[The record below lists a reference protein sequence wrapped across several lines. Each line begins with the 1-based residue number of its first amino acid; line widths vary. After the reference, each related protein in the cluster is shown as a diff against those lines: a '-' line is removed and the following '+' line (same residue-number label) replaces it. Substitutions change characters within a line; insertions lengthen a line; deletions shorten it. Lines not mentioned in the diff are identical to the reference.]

1 MITKKIAELEKDRKS
16 MEQTV
21 TKLSEENEMMDKE
34 IGRLRHLQQLR
45 SKPTVQQSDQKK
57 CQRKNSAKLV
67 VELSVSCVVKKDI
80 LREIVLIEIVA

>member
-21 TKLSEENEMMDKE
+21 TNLSEENEMMDKE
-34 IGRLRHLQQLR
+34 IGRLRHL
-45 SKPTVQQSDQKK
+45 QQSDQKK

>member
-34 IGRLRHLQQLR
+34 IGRLRHLQQ
-45 SKPTVQQSDQKK
+45 SDQKK